1 MKTPNFKLPKDKV
14 PKKKR
19 IKTPKTLKK
28 DAKWSLL
35 FKRSRK
41 IVDQK
46 ASSGENSISPKT
58 QMNIPLKH
66 SIKTKFTIS
75 FISFALVP
83 FIILC
88 VLYTMVAQKALSD
101 TSTTLNQE
109 IVRQIS
115 NNINTQI
122 KNTEEQLTKF
132 AVTDLVSNGYL
143 NALHSKERSKQ
154 VSAILNISK
163 VMTSFQSSQV
173 NINDICLVSD
183 GCDKAV
189 GSISPYTTDVLE
201 EFAAKQDLIA
211 FNWAIIDPTST
222 TSSVVMKSF
231 KDVSS
236 QTDYRVYCKV
246 DLSHMTEYIASAK
259 LLQDAHVYL
268 VDQNNTTLFTTSTD
282 GTPIEESL
290 LSHLNSEEESS
301 SFRLSQELISYSQ
314 LKNGWHVIVVTP
326 INSLSS
332 RLNHALILVVIFL
345 IITIV
350 LACILGSR
358 FGKRLSAP
366 IIELGLLMKKAEE
379 GDLTVISSNV
389 KSKDEIGLLCK
400 SFNHMITNMKQLI
413 NETQDVVTHALDSSN
428 VLYSSTTQSV
438 ETFKELAVAV
448 SEIAEGT
455 TSQALDSH
463 KSTEGMATLASSME
477 DVTKQT
483 TVLLEHTDGAKQI
496 IDHATSTIHSLTET
510 MNSSLDMVSHIS
522 QSVTELSVLNHNIED
537 IMQLVDNISEQTN
550 LLALNASIEAARAG
564 DVGKG
569 FAVVANE
576 VRKLADQSKSSTLSV
591 RQTLATI
598 AEKMQET
605 VELAHKSQTIVK
617 DQGSVVEDTHE
628 LFYQVIQILTNMGNE
643 LHTINDSINGMQ
655 TLKDNMVIQIDNI
668 ASVTEESAAST
679 EEVSSLAI
687 EQQNVIGHLST
698 LSKDLTSRMEN
709 LSTTIQTFKVE

>member
-1 MKTPNFKLPKDKV
+1 MKIPNFRLPI
-14 PKKKR
+14 PKIRKKTR
-19 IKTPKTLKK
+19 IKTLKPKNKET
-28 DAKWSLL
+28 KWSFS
-35 FKRSRK
+35 FKGLHKVLHKTKSLNE
-41 IVDQK
+41 
-46 ASSGENSISPKT
+46 SSSPQQVQT
-58 QMNIPLKH
+58 GVPLKH

-75 FISFALVP
+75 FVSFALVP

-88 VLYTMVAQKALSD
+88 ILYTAVAQKALGD

-122 KNTEEQLTKF
+122 KNTEEQITKF
-132 AVTDLVSNGYL
+132 AVTDLVNNGYL
-143 NALHSKERSKQ
+143 TALHSDERSKQ

-163 VMTSFQSSQV
+163 IMTSFQSSQA
-173 NINDICLVSD
+173 NINDVCLVSD

-201 EFAAKQDLIA
+201 NFAANQNLIS

-222 TSSVVMKSF
+222 ASSIVMKSF
-231 KDVSS
+231 KDISS

-246 DLSHMTEYIASAK
+246 KLSHMTDYIASAQ

-268 VDQNNTTLFTTSTD
+268 VDQNNTTLFTTNAE
-282 GTPIEESL
+282 GTPIGESL
-290 LSHLNSEEESS
+290 LSHINPEEESS
-301 SFRLSQELISYSQ
+301 SFRLSNELISYSQ

-326 INSLSS
+326 VNSLSS
-332 RLNHALILVVIFL
+332 SLNQALILVVIFL
-345 IITIV
+345 VFTII

-358 FGKRLSAP
+358 FGKHLSTP

-379 GDLTVISSNV
+379 GDLTVTSSNV
-389 KSKDEIGLLCK
+389 KSKDEIGLLCQ

-413 NETQDVVTHALDSSN
+413 NQTQDVVTHALDSSN
-428 VLYSSTTQSV
+428 VLYNSTTQSV
-438 ETFKELAVAV
+438 ETFKELALAV

-463 KSTEGMATLASSME
+463 KSTEDMATLASSME

-483 TVLLEHTDGAKQI
+483 TMLLDHTDGAKQM

-510 MNSSLDMVSHIS
+510 MDSSLDIISHIS
-522 QSVTELSVLNHNIED
+522 HSITELSVLNQNIED

-598 AEKMQET
+598 TEKMQET
-605 VELAHKSQTIVK
+605 VKLAHKSQTIVK
-617 DQGSVVEDTHE
+617 DQGSVVQDTHA
-628 LFYQVIQILTNMGNE
+628 LFYQVIQALTNMTNE
-643 LHTINDSINGMQ
+643 VHTINHSINEMEA
-655 TLKDNMVIQIDNI
+655 LKDNMIVQIDSI
-668 ASVTEESAAST
+668 ANVTEESAAST

-698 LSKDLTSRMEN
+698 LSKDLTTRMEN